1 MTFGA
6 AAFKREEGAL
16 PLYTLPPADHVRLL
30 HPAGRRGGATI
41 ASISQERWSERIVAI
56 DDLPVIGRAIAGDTD
71 TFISQQSFFG
81 WRRIAQLASLGAAY
95 VDLDYH
101 KSRYEGLDPNL
112 VTAAVLRHLSERGLP
127 APSYIL
133 STGRGLLCVWLHD
146 RLPRRALPR
155 WQAVQRTL
163 AETLKPFGS
172 DFLALDAARVFR
184 ISGTINSRAD
194 REVRPTWIGHLDR
207 WGFDD
212 LATEILPFTRAEIVV
227 LGAERARRRAERA
240 ERVGKPTRT
249 LTAATYWETVL
260 GDLQS
265 LRKARW
271 FGELPTG
278 QRDSWL
284 FLATNAMSWI
294 APPLA
299 MRRECYA
306 LAAEVGGWRSK
317 ECDARMHAIFRRAS
331 LAAAGGTIEW
341 RGERVDPRY
350 RFKASTMVEWLSIEP
365 QEMRDANLRALI
377 TDDVRRERERVRLR
391 EVRATAGAM
400 DRATYL
406 ETVQAQAH
414 QEAEDIL
421 RILARRGSVKAVAE
435 CLGISYDTAKK
446 RIQRA
451 RQR

>member
-1 MTFGA
+1 MSSA
-6 AAFKREEGAL
+6 AAAIKRDEGL
-16 PLYTLPPADHVRLL
+16 PLYSLPPADHVRLL
-30 HPAGRRGGATI
+30 HPVGRKGGATI
-41 ASISQERWSERIVAI
+41 ASIAHERWSERIVAI
-56 DDLPVIGRAIAGDTD
+56 DDLPVIGRAIAGDVD

-112 VTAAVLRHLSERGLP
+112 VTAAVLRHLSDRGLP
-127 APSYIL
+127 APSYVL

-146 RLPRRALPR
+146 RLPRRGLPR

-163 AETLKPFGS
+163 AEVLKPFGS

-207 WGFDD
+207 WSFDD
-212 LATEILPFTRAEIVV
+212 LATEILPFTRAEIVI
-227 LGAERARRRAERA
+227 LGAERARRRAERDA
-240 ERVGKPTRT
+240 ERVGRPTRT

-317 ECDARMHAIFRRAS
+317 ECDARMHSIFRRAS

-341 RGERVDPRY
+341 RGERIDPRY
-350 RFKASTMVEWLSIEP
+350 RFKASTMIEWLRIEP
-365 QEMRDANLRALI
+365 AEMRDANLRALI

-391 EVRATAGAM
+391 EVRAAAGAL
-400 DRATYL
+400 DRATY
-406 ETVQAQAH
+406 EAQAH
-414 QEAEDIL
+414 QAAEDIL
-421 RILARRGSVKAVAE
+421 KIVDRLGSVKAVAE
-435 CLGISYDTAKK
+435 RLGISYDTAKK